1 MLYFSWTT
9 VLALIFCDDYGKVCI
24 KIWRLIGAI
33 RLKKRPPQNSK
44 QSYQPLKSLA
54 DYDKMLYRIDE
65 IINLVR
71 TKSNAKNLEK
81 MFNKDVLESEDC
93 GKRELSYNYF
103 KFIQLLK
110 KEHSTEEIK
119 KFVDKFYEE
128 IGDEDSKEFM
138 TILLLKF
145 WGMVYG
151 IVKDK
156 LYSQSSMVVRRKQED
171 QEVSESILEV
181 SITTYGSIWC
191 VRVEIRM
198 DPPAPV

>member
-1 MLYFSWTT
+1 
-9 VLALIFCDDYGKVCI
+9 
-24 KIWRLIGAI
+24 
-33 RLKKRPPQNSK
+33 
-44 QSYQPLKSLA
+44 
-54 DYDKMLYRIDE
+54 MLYRIDE

-71 TKSNAKNLEK
+71 TKSNAINLEK

-138 TILLLKF
+138 TTLLLKF
-145 WGMVYG
+145 WGIVYG

-156 LYSQSSMVVRRKQED
+156 LYSQSLMTVRQKQED

-181 SITTYGSIWC
+181 SITTYGNI
-191 VRVEIRM
+191 
-198 DPPAPV
+198 